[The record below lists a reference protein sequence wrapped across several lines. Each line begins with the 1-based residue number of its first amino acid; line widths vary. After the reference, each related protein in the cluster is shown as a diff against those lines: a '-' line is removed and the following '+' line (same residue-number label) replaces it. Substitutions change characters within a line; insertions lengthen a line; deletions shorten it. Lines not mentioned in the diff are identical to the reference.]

1 MAFISSSV
9 LALAL
14 SFAATGGGGK
24 GMSMGKLELTDEDRE
39 LLDKLVNEGSD
50 NKPEN
55 YIT

>member
-1 MAFISSSV
+1 MP
-9 LALAL
+9 
-14 SFAATGGGGK
+14 
-24 GMSMGKLELTDEDRE
+24 MGKLELTDEDIE